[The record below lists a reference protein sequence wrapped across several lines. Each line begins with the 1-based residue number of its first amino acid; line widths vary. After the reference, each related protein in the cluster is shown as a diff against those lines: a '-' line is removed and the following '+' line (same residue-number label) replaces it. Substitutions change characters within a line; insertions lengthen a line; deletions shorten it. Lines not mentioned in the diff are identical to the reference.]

1 MSSQVSLTDFNHI
14 QLRIR
19 MEQESCECIA
29 PTVSS
34 IRVTC
39 ISLSLKSLPRFWT
52 ELGNVFDKLGEEPA
66 VRVVVLASALD
77 KLFSAGIDCG
87 LHCYAVSSSQY

>member
-1 MSSQVSLTDFNHI
+1 M
-14 QLRIR
+14 R
-19 MEQESCECIA
+19 MEQESGECIA
-29 PTVSS
+29 PSVSS
-34 IRVTC
+34 VRATC
-39 ISLSLKSLPRFWT
+39 INLSLRSPPRFWT

-87 LHCYAVSSSQY
+87 LHCYAVSSS